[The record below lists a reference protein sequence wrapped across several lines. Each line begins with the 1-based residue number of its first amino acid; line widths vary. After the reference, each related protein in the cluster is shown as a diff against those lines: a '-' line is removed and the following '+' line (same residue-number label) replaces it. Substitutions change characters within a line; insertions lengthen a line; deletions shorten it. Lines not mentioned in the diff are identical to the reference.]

1 MRRALALVMAAA
13 LSILA
18 WSAVSADTTTVPEFG
33 STLPPEPDGAVGKS
47 SVWYCS
53 WVDSGA
59 IRDSSY
65 ELSSIVDVEATITLP
80 SPIPNEGPDTL
91 SLSIDGPGAR
101 SLDTASIVR
110 RGEAPGIVE
119 FSNGPATAS
128 ALVWSEAIV
137 TGDRCVVSVPKQ
149 WHLTGGTTREGAFTS
164 LRLFNPFPDNAKV
177 TVAAY
182 SEFGSE
188 PLASLALFDVPG
200 RSWRNLD
207 LTQTI
212 PFLDDLALTVST
224 DPGLVIPT
232 LVLADELG
240 EGSWPGTGLSTV
252 WEFPAASMEAIPAVV
267 SLANTSGGDIDVT
280 IDIVTGEGTI
290 IDAAQI
296 TVPAGIPVR
305 VPLNDLAIAPFAAV
319 VNASAPIAAAV
330 QASVLFGEP
339 AEELGNAEDEPPPPE
354 DAGDAGGEEGAEETT
369 PEVVIHGVAGTIGLP
384 SPALRWLVPGVG
396 AVPETLGTLWILNSG
411 GDVSTITVTP
421 LGAGAPAPEKLR
433 VEPGTIGSFT
443 PPWGPG
449 VVPGYLVDASE
460 PVTVAWSGSG
470 PRGVVMVAGVP
481 AE

>member
-1 MRRALALVMAAA
+1 MRRFLALVMAGA
-13 LSILA
+13 LAFLA

-33 STLPPEPDGAVGKS
+33 STVPPDPDGAVGKS
-47 SVWYCS
+47 SVWYCA

-65 ELSSIVDVEATITLP
+65 EVATFVDVEASITLP
-80 SPIPNEGPDTL
+80 NPIPNEGPDTL
-91 SLSIDGPGAR
+91 TLSIDGPGAR
-101 SLDTASIVR
+101 SVDTSSIVR

-128 ALVWSEAIV
+128 ALVWSEALV

-149 WHLTGGTTREGAFTS
+149 WHLTGGTTREGAFSS

-177 TVAAY
+177 TVAAF

-200 RSWRNLD
+200 RSWRTLD

-212 PFLDDLALTVST
+212 PFLDDLAITVST
-224 DPGLVIPT
+224 DPGLVIPS

-252 WEFPAASMEAIPAVV
+252 WEFPTAAIQEIPAVV
-267 SLANTSGGDIDVT
+267 SLANTSGGEVDVA
-280 IDIVTGEGTI
+280 IDIVTSEGTI

-305 VPLNDLAIAPFAAV
+305 VLLDDLAVAPFAAI
-319 VNASAPIAAAV
+319 VNASAPIAASV
-330 QASVLFGEP
+330 QASALFAEP
-339 AEELGNAEDEPPPPE
+339 SEELGTGEDEPPPE
-354 DAGDAGGEEGAEETT
+354 DAAGTAGEEGAEE
-369 PEVVIHGVAGTIGLP
+369 PVEEVVIDGVAGTIGLP
-384 SPALRWLVPGVG
+384 TAALRWLVPGVG
-396 AVPETLGTLWILNSG
+396 SAPDTVGTLWILNSG
-411 GDVSTITVTP
+411 GDVSTITITP
-421 LGAGAPAPEKLR
+421 LGAEAPAPEKLR
-433 VEPGTIGSFT
+433 VEPGTVGSFT
-443 PPWGPG
+443 PPWEPG
-449 VVPGYLVDASE
+449 IVPGYLVDASE

>member
-1 MRRALALVMAAA
+1 MRRMLALVIAGV
-13 LSILA
+13 LSVLA
-18 WSAVSADTTTVPEFG
+18 WSAVSAETTTIPEFG
-33 STLPPEPDGAVGKS
+33 STLPPDPDGAVGKS
-47 SVWYCS
+47 SVWYCA

-65 ELSSIVDVEATITLP
+65 ELASIVDVESIVTLP

-91 SLSIDGPGAR
+91 TISIDGPGAR
-101 SLDTASIVR
+101 SLDTAAIVR

-119 FSNGPATAS
+119 FSDGPATAS
-128 ALVWSEAIV
+128 ALVWSDALV

-177 TVAAY
+177 SVAAY

-200 RSWRNLD
+200 RSWRTIN

-232 LVLADELG
+232 LVLADEFG

-252 WEFPAASMEAIPAVV
+252 WEFPSAAIPEIPAVV
-267 SLANTSGGDIDVT
+267 SLANTSGRDIDVT
-280 IDIVTGEGTI
+280 VDIVTPDGTI
-290 IDAAQI
+290 VDASQI
-296 TVPAGIPVR
+296 TVPAGVPVR
-305 VPLNDLAIAPFAAV
+305 VSLNDLALAPFGV
-319 VNASAPIAAAV
+319 IVNASAPIAAAV
-330 QASVLFGEP
+330 QTSALFAEP
-339 AEELGNAEDEPPPPE
+339 VEEELGGEEEAPPPD
-354 DAGDAGGEEGAEETT
+354 DAGETQGGEEGEE
-369 PEVVIHGVAGTIGLP
+369 PPAEVVVDGVAGTIGLP
-384 SPALRWLVPGVG
+384 TPATRWLVPGVG
-396 AVPETLGTLWILNSG
+396 GVPETLGTLWILNSS
-411 GDVSTITVTP
+411 GDVSTVTILP
-421 LGAGAPAPEKLR
+421 LGPGVPAPEKLR
-433 VEPGTIGSFT
+433 VEPGTVGSFT

-449 VVPGYLVDASE
+449 VVPGYLVEGSE

-470 PRGVVMVAGVP
+470 PRGVVLVAGVP